1 MQFSLMKILMH
12 QNKKLTES
20 SYEHPRENDL
30 QSLLNLF
37 LIFSLEAHHTLNLD
51 MTQNGYCLLYSKYL
65 SINYSLLQDGSET

>member
-20 SYEHPRENDL
+20 SYEHPWENDL

-37 LIFSLEAHHTLNLD
+37 LIFSLEANHILNLD
-51 MTQNGYCLLYSKYL
+51 MTQNSSFLLYSKYL
-65 SINYSLLQDGSET
+65 SINYSLLKGGSET